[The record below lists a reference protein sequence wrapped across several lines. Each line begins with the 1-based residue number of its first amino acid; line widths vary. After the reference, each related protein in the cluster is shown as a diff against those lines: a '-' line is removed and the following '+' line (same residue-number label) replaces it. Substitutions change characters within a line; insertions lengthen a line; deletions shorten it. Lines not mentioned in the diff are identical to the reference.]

1 MNLRPNKKKE
11 DEEQERA
18 YQDAIAQHEE
28 IGGVDSTISE
38 TINAMRVGREEVAE
52 RFYRQQEGS
61 DSNESA
67 HPLDMLRTGRK
78 RILAKINETSKW
90 KTPVRRGLV
99 DDGEH
104 GIHSLNRQLY
114 ERLEEIA
121 QEVRPET
128 SQTSL
133 MEMEIQAAI
142 KGYLVAL
149 NKILN
154 PLRFSRDS
162 IQVNNRF
169 EGGNK

>member
-1 MNLRPNKKKE
+1 MNLRPNKKDD
-11 DEEQERA
+11 DEVQERTFK
-18 YQDAIAQHEE
+18 DALAQHEE
-28 IGGVDSTISE
+28 IGGVDSAISE
-38 TINAMRVGREEVAE
+38 TIEAMRVGREDVAE

-61 DSNESA
+61 DSTEST

-78 RILAKINETSKW
+78 RILAKINDTSKW
-90 KTPVRRGLV
+90 KTPVRRGP
-99 DDGEH
+99 DGGGEQ
-104 GIHSLNRQLY
+104 GIHSLNLQLY